1 MTATDRPEQSPNP
14 PPRDSGPPNG
24 TGGSSPSARAG
35 SRSSAGDPSG
45 EHPSRATEHVHLRIP
60 LEHPEIPSEC
70 VWAVPLGEGR
80 FRIANVPFL
89 VHHVGLGDVVV
100 AVEVEPGALELVEV
114 VEHVHVASFSFELPR
129 SADPRDFVER
139 AGAIGI
145 ASEGMG
151 RRLFASSAH
160 RHDAAERFER
170 MLEDEAE
177 WFERFAPDGRL
188 LRQFGDA
195 LLEP

>member
-1 MTATDRPEQSPNP
+1 
-14 PPRDSGPPNG
+14 
-24 TGGSSPSARAG
+24 
-35 SRSSAGDPSG
+35 
-45 EHPSRATEHVHLRIP
+45 
-60 LEHPEIPSEC
+60 
-70 VWAVPLGEGR
+70 
-80 FRIANVPFL
+80 
-89 VHHVGLGDVVV
+89 
-100 AVEVEPGALELVEV
+100 
-114 VEHVHVASFSFELPR
+114 
-129 SADPRDFVER
+129 
-139 AGAIGI
+139 
-145 ASEGMG
+145 MG

>member
-1 MTATDRPEQSPNP
+1 
-14 PPRDSGPPNG
+14 
-24 TGGSSPSARAG
+24 
-35 SRSSAGDPSG
+35 
-45 EHPSRATEHVHLRIP
+45 VHLRIP
-60 LEHPEIPSEC
+60 LDHPEVPSEC
-70 VWAVPLGEGR
+70 VWAVPLGQGR

-100 AVEVEPGALELVEV
+100 AVEVEPGTLELVEV

-129 SADPRDFVER
+129 SADPREFLER

-160 RHDAAERFER
+160 RYDAAERFER

-188 LRQFGDA
+188 LHQFGDA